1 MRPARILRSN
11 TGADPVFTPDKK
23 QTKTPAFKRWF
34 GKSKVVGPDR
44 KPLVVYHGTRY
55 VGRECFTVFDP
66 SRSKENNGFFFTDDL
81 EVAHTYGGA
90 GFYPPRGNYDC
101 GVYPVYLRMLNPLV
115 VDAEGAYGF
124 RLPLRIWTP
133 EGELTS
139 ISTDNLARRVK
150 EKGYY
155 DGIIIKN
162 VRDCSDY
169 CRVATSTIYILF
181 DPHNVKSALANVGT
195 FALND
200 PDIRHNPVGKERV
213 MRFVRLPRRRRN
225 PRLSD
230 PYEAVEAFMADWESN
245 RLHDHL
251 NENLGVYVVLEP
263 YGRIVNIEWIMATR
277 PKKGA
282 GSKAMQFI
290 TDLADHYGVTLTLYA
305 QPSEDDTMDL
315 DALTSFYLRFGFEF
329 DLDHEDEGMEGGEY
343 MLRTPFPGEP
353 DRPALPAP
361 LPAPAPKRRK
371 K

>member
-1 MRPARILRSN
+1 M
-11 TGADPVFTPDKK
+11 
-23 QTKTPAFKRWF
+23 W
-34 GKSKVVGPDR
+34 
-44 KPLVVYHGTRY
+44 
-55 VGRECFTVFDP
+55 
-66 SRSKENNGFFFTDDL
+66 
-81 EVAHTYGGA
+81 
-90 GFYPPRGNYDC
+90 
-101 GVYPVYLRMLNPLV
+101 
-115 VDAEGAYGF
+115 
-124 RLPLRIWTP
+124 
-133 EGELTS
+133 
-139 ISTDNLARRVK
+139 
-150 EKGYY
+150 
-155 DGIIIKN
+155 
-162 VRDCSDY
+162 
-169 CRVATSTIYILF
+169 
-181 DPHNVKSALANVGT
+181 
-195 FALND
+195 
-200 PDIRHNPVGKERV
+200 
-213 MRFVRLPRRRRN
+213 FVRLPRRRRN

-282 GSKAMQFI
+282 GSKAMQFL

-361 LPAPAPKRRK
+361 PSAPAPKRRK